1 LVPEPPRTCLRE
13 WPSHRRYAT
22 PLTLNNHAAACGFA
36 GASGDGR
43 RLQGCVRDRRSRS
56 SRRLLSRVETVNS
69 GRASREVWH
78 RGERRHTP
86 RRSSPGAAAPTSS
99 AVSSWP
105 EGTGSMRASLPCVR
119 RPSSSW
125 LWSRWSRVRV
135 PSLTLKKAPHMGA
148 FCQVARSRRFLV
160 ASIWPICPPPA
171 RDLALGRDK
180 ERLRSHSLWRPSR
193 SHDRMPASPLF
204 KLESRCGW
212 MQPGPAIQR
221 ALPGSTRGRPK
232 SRRSQAHNPK
242 VAGSNPAPLPQN
254 PSHSGGCR

>member
-1 LVPEPPRTCLRE
+1 MAPRRAASYTQE
-13 WPSHRRYAT
+13 V
-22 PLTLNNHAAACGFA
+22 LTW
-36 GASGDGR
+36 
-43 RLQGCVRDRRSRS
+43 S
-56 SRRLLSRVETVNS
+56 SCADLL
-69 GRASREVWH
+69 
-78 RGERRHTP
+78 RGEQLAGGHRFHAGESAMREEAVELLVVVQVVAG
-86 RRSSPGAAAPTSS
+86 SSPVAHPQESPAHGGFLS
-99 AVSSWP
+99 
-105 EGTGSMRASLPCVR
+105 GGSLSPLPC
-119 RPSSSW
+119 
-125 LWSRWSRVRV
+125 
-135 PSLTLKKAPHMGA
+135 SLNM
-148 FCQVARSRRFLV
+148 
-160 ASIWPICPPPA
+160 ASICPPPA

-242 VAGSNPAPLPQN
+242 VAGSNPAPLLQN